1 MEEPMSDTIDTT
13 TETPMTETP
22 TTDPTTTDPTTTGR
36 RRLLIGLA
44 GAAAAGVTA
53 SAFDRQGVVSAADG
67 DPILIGDDNDGTLLT
82 QLRRPT
88 GETDID
94 VLSVSDADAAVTTS
108 PHPAALAGTANGN
121 TVYNGVHG
129 LTLARVDDEV
139 TTGFGLIGHATD
151 DARAPLWLVP
161 RADPNDDTIEHQ
173 VGEVVV
179 DADGHFWACVA
190 GGTPGTWIDLAA
202 PLVDTTELQPQFF
215 PIDPIRCYDS
225 REAAYA
231 VNGPISRL
239 QRRVV
244 SVADSHDREGTVLAT
259 DVVPEGATAVTY
271 NITVAQPTGVNWLS
285 VAPGDQTDPPNF
297 SSINFDVGRNDAN
310 GLTGR
315 LDDDRQVA
323 VFCGDDVGSCHFIID
338 VTGYYALPPA
348 APSPIPA

>member
-1 MEEPMSDTIDTT
+1 MQDTSDT
-13 TETPMTETP
+13 P
-22 TTDPTTTDPTTTGR
+22 TLDVPEESQVPTTGR
-36 RRLLIGLA
+36 RRLLVGLA

-53 SAFDRQGVVSAADG
+53 TSITRSGVVSAADG
-67 DPILIGDDNDGTLLT
+67 DPIVIGQDNDGTLLT

-88 GETDID
+88 GATDID
-94 VLSVSDADAAVTTS
+94 VFQASDELAAATTS
-108 PHPAALAGTANGN
+108 PHPAALAGVATGE

-129 LTLARVDDEV
+129 LTSARDDGDVE
-139 TTGFGLIGHATD
+139 TGFGLIGHATD

-202 PLVDTTELQPQFF
+202 PLVDTTALQPQFY

-225 REAAYA
+225 RESAYA
-231 VNGPISRL
+231 VNGPIARL
-239 QRRVV
+239 ERRVV
-244 SVADSHDREGTVLAT
+244 SLADSHDRSGTVLAT
-259 DVVPEGATAVTY
+259 DVVPPGATAVTY
-271 NITVAQPTGVNWLS
+271 NITVAAPTGKNWLS
-285 VAPGDQTDPPNF
+285 VAPGDQTDAPQF

-310 GLTGR
+310 GLTGK

-323 VFCGDDVGSCHFIID
+323 VFCGDDVGSTHFIID
-338 VTGYYALPPA
+338 VTGYYALDVTPA
-348 APSPIPA
+348 PV

>member
-1 MEEPMSDTIDTT
+1 MQDTSDTT
-13 TETPMTETP
+13 TLDVPAESETPIREA
-22 TTDPTTTDPTTTGR
+22 TTGR
-36 RRLLIGLA
+36 RRLLVGLA

-53 SAFDRQGVVSAADG
+53 SAVGRSGVVSAADG
-67 DPILIGDDNDGTLLT
+67 DPILVGDDNDGTLLT

-88 GETDID
+88 GATDID
-94 VLSVSDADAAVTTS
+94 VFQASDANAAATTS
-108 PHPAALAGTANGN
+108 PHPAALAGVATGL
-121 TVYNGVHG
+121 TVFNGVHG
-129 LTLARVDDEV
+129 LTSARVDGEV

-190 GGTPGTWIDLAA
+190 AGTPGTWIDLAA
-202 PLVDTTELQPQFF
+202 PLVDTTELQPQFY

-231 VNGPISRL
+231 VNGLISPN

-244 SVADSHDREGTVLAT
+244 SVADSHDRAGAVIAS

-271 NITVAQPTGVNWLS
+271 NITVAAPTGKNWLS
-285 VAPGDQTDPPNF
+285 VAPGDQTDAPQF

-310 GLTGR
+310 GLTGK

-323 VFCGDDVGSCHFIID
+323 VFCGDDVGSTHFIID
-338 VTGYYALPPA
+338 VTGYYALPTATPVV
-348 APSPIPA
+348 PPV

>member
-1 MEEPMSDTIDTT
+1 MQDTSDTT
-13 TETPMTETP
+13 TLDVPEESQVP
-22 TTDPTTTDPTTTGR
+22 TTGR
-36 RRLLIGLA
+36 RRLLVGLA

-53 SAFDRQGVVSAADG
+53 TSITRSGVVSAADG
-67 DPILIGDDNDGTLLT
+67 DPILIGQDNDGTLLT

-88 GETDID
+88 GESNID
-94 VLSVSDADAAVTTS
+94 VLSVSDALVPVTDS

-121 TVYNGVHG
+121 TIFNGVHG
-129 LTLARVDDEV
+129 LAIDRDDAVV

-179 DADGHFWACVA
+179 DAEGHFWACVA
-190 GGTPGTWIDLAA
+190 AGTPGTWIDLAA
-202 PLVDTTELQPQFF
+202 PLVDTTELQPQYF

-225 REAAYA
+225 REAAYTPSGVIA
-231 VNGPISRL
+231 PN

-244 SVADSHDREGTVLAT
+244 SVADSHNRAGAVLAS

-271 NITVAQPTGVNWLS
+271 NITVAQPSGVNWLA
-285 VAPGDQTDPPNF
+285 VAPGDATDPPNF

-338 VTGYYALPPA
+338 VTGYYAVSAPA
-348 APSPIPA
+348 PVPTPV

>member
-1 MEEPMSDTIDTT
+1 MEDSTEATDSLAVTGSDIAIA
-13 TETPMTETP
+13 EQPR
-22 TTDPTTTDPTTTGR
+22 TGR
-36 RRLLIGLA
+36 RRLIVGLA
-44 GAAAAGVTA
+44 GAAAAGVAA
-53 SAFDRQGVVSAADG
+53 SAFDGPGVARAADG
-67 DPILIGDDNDGTLLT
+67 DPLLVGADNDGTLLT

-88 GETDID
+88 GASDID
-94 VLSVSDADAAVTTS
+94 VLNVSDATAAVTTS
-108 PHPAALAGTANGN
+108 PHPAALAGSGLGE

-129 LTLARVDDEV
+129 LASARVDGEV

-151 DARAPLWLVP
+151 TARAPLWLVP
-161 RADPNDDTIEHQ
+161 RADPNDDTVAHQ

-202 PLVDTTELQPQFF
+202 PLVDTTDLQPQFF

-225 REAAYA
+225 RVEAYA
-231 VNGPISRL
+231 ESGAIARL
-239 QRRVV
+239 ERRVV
-244 SVADSHDREGTVLAT
+244 SVADSHDRDGVVLAT

-271 NITVAQPTGVNWLS
+271 NITVARPTAINWLA

-323 VFCGDDVGSCHFIID
+323 VFCGDDVGSCDFIID
-338 VTGYYALPPA
+338 VTGYYAVSAPA
-348 APSPIPA
+348 PTPDPT